1 MTTITAAPFRRKAAA
16 RGSQIFAEVIVGVGR
31 VIGWARSRSRLLP
44 GLAGAAGVCWGA
56 ALVYL
61 PAGVILGGVFL
72 LAMDRQIKLG
82 PRGGL

>member
-1 MTTITAAPFRRKAAA
+1 MTTLTFPRRRSRARA
-16 RGSQIFAEVIVGVGR
+16 RGSQITGALAAGVGH
-31 VIGWARSRSRLLP
+31 VIGFARVRSRLLP

-72 LAMDRQIKLG
+72 LAMDRQIKLD
-82 PRGGL
+82 R

>member
-1 MTTITAAPFRRKAAA
+1 MTTLTLPRLRTRARA
-16 RGSQIFAEVIVGVGR
+16 RGSEIAAALLIGLGH
-31 VIGWARSRSRLLP
+31 VIGFAKRRSAFLP
-44 GLAGAAGVCWGA
+44 GLAGAALVSWGA

-82 PRGGL
+82 PRG

>member
-1 MTTITAAPFRRKAAA
+1 MTTLTLPRATRAWRA
-16 RGSQIFAEVIVGVGR
+16 RGSQIAAALIVSLGH
-31 VIGWARSRSRLLP
+31 VIGPVWRRRAVLP
-44 GLAGAAGVCWGA
+44 GLAGAGMVSWGA

-82 PRGGL
+82 PRGGE